1 MLPVVSLQ
9 RRSFLG
15 LHYRILGI
23 ELVKPKKELQWR
35 REVSET
41 ITPSP
46 DKPESYRAPELRSPV
61 NPVCFLNV
69 IPQGSRILP

>member
-15 LHYRILGI
+15 LHWILGI
-23 ELVKPKKELQWR
+23 ELVKPKKELRWR

-61 NPVCFLNV
+61 NLVCFLNV